1 MNDEMIKTLA
11 AKFVRFERLY
21 LLSVMFPLVAFAGV
35 YLRLGASGELSNSLK
50 GKHFFFVHLAFSIL
64 LTLGLLYQHTYMQ
77 NKQSYLMKLSDV
89 ELQFDGMI
97 KASQMRF
104 LMLMVGGLI
113 TAIALWWTKEQLY
126 AGWYAVYLIT
136 TSSNRPTVL
145 KWSEKLRLKGE
156 AKEAFAKI
164 YTANRTQ

>member
-1 MNDEMIKTLA
+1 
-11 AKFVRFERLY
+11 
-21 LLSVMFPLVAFAGV
+21 
-35 YLRLGASGELSNSLK
+35 
-50 GKHFFFVHLAFSIL
+50 
-64 LTLGLLYQHTYMQ
+64 
-77 NKQSYLMKLSDV
+77 MKLSDV
-89 ELQFDGMI
+89 ESQFDGMI

-145 KWSEKLRLKGE
+145 KWSEKLRLKGD